1 MINKVTLL
9 GRLGRDAE
17 IRSMQDGKP
26 VASFSVATSDV
37 WKDKE
42 SGEFRDRTE
51 WHNVSAFGEG
61 LVKLIER
68 KAKKG
73 ALIYIE
79 GKLRARKYEKDG
91 QEHRATDII
100 LDADGVVRF
109 PERAPGEADA
119 AAAE

>member
-26 VASFSVATSDV
+26 VANFSVATSDV
-37 WKDKE
+37 WKGKE
-42 SGEFRDRTE
+42 SGEYQERTE

-73 ALIYIE
+73 TVIYLE
-79 GKLRARKYEKDG
+79 GKLRTREYEKDG
-91 QEHRATDII
+91 QTHRATDII
-100 LDADGVVRF
+100 LDMDGVIRF
-109 PERAPGEADA
+109 PERAPGEV

>member
-17 IRSMQDGKP
+17 TRSMQDGKP

-42 SGEFRDRTE
+42 GGDFRDRTE

-79 GKLRARKYEKDG
+79 GKLRTRKYEKDG

-100 LDADGVVRF
+100 LDMDGVVRF

>member
-17 IRSMQDGKP
+17 TRSMQDGKP

-42 SGEFRDRTE
+42 SGDFRDRTE

-79 GKLRARKYEKDG
+79 GKLRTRKYEKDG

-100 LDADGVVRF
+100 LDMDGVVRF